1 MEYESN
7 VDVTDGEN
15 YGLLVVLRDLPRLEY
30 GFFSDFRSV
39 RLESD
44 VIRWDSFLLRI
55 GLILSNNSVE

>member
-55 GLILSNNSVE
+55 EWILSNNSEE